1 MNTQITNFVPL
12 FNKCLIQRILNNQI
26 TKGGIYLTEKLINE
40 KSKLGKVISIG
51 KGDYN
56 ENGKFIPTSLKPG
69 DIVLLPDYKGTQ
81 IDFYNNN
88 KKYLYEIYKENDIL
102 GIVKNYKH

>member
-26 TKGGIYLTEKLINE
+26 TKGGIFLTE